1 MNNDPKTFTPEE
13 ITERISC
20 VKHWYHQIDLGS
32 GIVTPGV
39 HNSADGLK
47 TLDSLGLPSDCQSL
61 RVLDIGCRDGF
72 FAFTMEKRGAEVIGI
87 DYAKPDVTGFSV
99 ASTILGSNVTYLVEN
114 VYNLDPEKYGVF
126 DIVLFLGV
134 LYHLRNPLLAL
145 DQIRKVTKPNGLL
158 FLESHITTH
167 AALSSLDIPAWEFY
181 PRDSLYNDA
190 TNKWGPNIVGL
201 KAAVEEAQFNIK
213 NSVVEGER
221 AYVAAQATSDA
232 KQEYFR
238 QLDTSIGVFGV

>member
-1 MNNDPKTFTPEE
+1 MNIEKPSRSAEE
-13 ITERISC
+13 ISQLIAT
-20 VKHWYHQIDLGS
+20 VKHWYHQIELAP
-32 GIVTPGV
+32 GIITPGV
-39 HNSADGLK
+39 HNSPDGLK

-72 FAFTMEKRGAEVIGI
+72 FAFEMEKRGAEVVGI

-99 ASTILGSNVTYLVEN
+99 ASQILGSKVTYVVEN
-114 VYNLDPEKYGVF
+114 VYNLEPEQYGVF

-201 KAAVEEAQFNIK
+201 KTAVEEAQFK
-213 NSVVEGER
+213 VHNSVVEGER
-221 AYVAAQATSDA
+221 AYIAAQATSDA

-238 QLDTSIGVFGV
+238 QLDTSVGLFG